1 MKKPLL
7 LLILVLCTTISYSQT
22 EKEKAD
28 HYLKERGELA
38 FTFVANNLEEA
49 RELSLL
55 VSFDHGQ
62 DRSNPLVIN
71 AIANQKNF
79 EKFLAFNLPY
89 TVDKKLNEPKDVV
102 MFDPK
107 IHKKGT
113 SAENLAY
120 PYPLS
125 FPLVAY
131 PTYQQYEDQMIAF
144 ATEHPEIA
152 QLVDIGGT
160 VQGVGGGDKRLLFI
174 KLSDNIST
182 REREPRV
189 MYTSSMHGDEVA
201 GFPTMLSLIDYLINA
216 YKNIDENGDPLGS
229 PHPDHSRVL
238 DLLDNSEVWIN
249 PMANPDATYWNDNSN
264 TSVAGSRRE
273 NASGVDLNRNYPD
286 NVYPTGNHP
295 TWSSYEIETQ
305 NFMQLADDYHFVLSA
320 NLHGGVELVNYPFD
334 NAFATSAV
342 SHPEDPSGVGPFY
355 THPDTD
361 WYEYISVEYATHA
374 QNDSD
379 ALGLNTYMTV
389 DYDSY
394 IYPSPGV
401 THGAEWYQ
409 VYGGRQDY
417 MNFYQHCK
425 EVTLELSDVKTP
437 PGTDTPGNE
446 NEIIDIWYY
455 NKNAYIDYLMQG
467 TYGFQGLVKDVN
479 TGDPIKAKITLVG
492 HDDYG
497 SWVETELPLGDYYRP
512 IDAGTYDILYEAD
525 CYQSFTLTNQTIT
538 DYQTVNL
545 ADVLLTP
552 LSPSVPNN
560 LSVSNITTTTAT
572 LNWEVANSGTSY
584 DVRYRANGSSTWITT
599 NTSST
604 SLDINTLTINTE
616 YEFQVRSY
624 CDALA
629 SSYTPSTLFSTLSV
643 SYCNSNG
650 TSNTVTGIT
659 SVSFNS
665 LFNEDL
671 DNTNNNGYDD
681 FTGMS
686 TTVIQ
691 NSTHPLAIKV
701 NTNGNK
707 SVHAFVWI
715 DFNGDGDFNDANETY
730 DMGDVKNV
738 SNGAPDNSPINITIP
753 SNAVI
758 GSTRMR
764 VSAKFNGNPTSC
776 ETGFNGE
783 VEDYT
788 IIVDNVLNTE
798 GALEIE
804 NSISVYPNPVKEII
818 YINTTSNINLLDY
831 KLSNTIGQVVLLN
844 EFTNNKNI
852 DVSLLTNGVYFL
864 SLNTDKGKLVKKIII
879 N

>member
-1 MKKPLL
+1 MKKHLL
-7 LLILVLCTTISYSQT
+7 LLILVICTTISYSQT
-22 EKEKAD
+22 EKEKAE

-38 FTFVANNLEEA
+38 FTFVANNFEEA

-62 DRSNPLVIN
+62 DHSNPLVIN

-89 TVDKKLNEPKDVV
+89 IVDKKLNEPKDVV

-113 SAENLAY
+113 SAESLAY

-131 PTYQQYEDQMIAF
+131 PTYQQYEDQMVAF
-144 ATEHPEIA
+144 ATEHPAIA
-152 QLVDIGGT
+152 ELVDIGGT

-174 KLSDNIST
+174 KLSDNVST

-189 MYTSSMHGDEVA
+189 MYTSSMHGDEIA

-216 YKNIDENGDPLGS
+216 YKNIDENGDPLAS
-229 PHPDHSRVL
+229 PHPDHDRVA

-249 PMANPDATYWNDNSN
+249 PMANPDATYWNDNTN
-264 TSVAGSRRE
+264 TSVAASRRE

-295 TWSSYEIETQ
+295 TWNSYEIETQ
-305 NFMQLADDYHFVLSA
+305 NFMQLADDFHFVLSA

-342 SHPEDPSGVGPFY
+342 SHGEDPSGAGPFY

-379 ALGLNTYMTV
+379 ALGLTSYMTV

-437 PGTDTPGNE
+437 PGTDTPGND
-446 NEIIDIWYY
+446 NEIIDIWHY
-455 NKNAYIDYLMQG
+455 NKNAYIDYLIQG
-467 TYGFQGLVKDVN
+467 TYGFQGLVKDAN
-479 TGDPIKAKITLVG
+479 TSNPIKAKITLVG

-497 SWVETELPLGDYYRP
+497 SWVETELALGDYYRP
-512 IDAGTYDILYEAD
+512 IKAGTYDILYEAD
-525 CYQSFTLTNQTIT
+525 CYTSFTLTNQTIA
-538 DYQTVNL
+538 DLQTINL
-545 ADVLLTP
+545 ADVFLTP
-552 LSPSVPNN
+552 VTGAVPSGLSA
-560 LSVSNITTTTAT
+560 SNITAT
-572 LNWEVANSGTSY
+572 SATINWSDMGVTSY
-584 DVRYRANGSSTWITT
+584 DVRYRVNGSPTWT
-599 NTSST
+599 NTTSTTT
-604 SLDINTLTINTE
+604 SLNLTGLTINTE
-616 YEFQVRSY
+616 YEFQVSSV
-624 CDALA
+624 CNGSS
-629 SSYTPSTLFSTLSV
+629 SSYSTSWLFSTIPV
-643 SYCNSNG
+643 NYCASNG
-650 TSNTVTGIT
+650 DTTDMGIT
-659 SVSFNS
+659 FVSFNTLS
-665 LFNEDL
+665 NSDI
-671 DNTNNNGYDD
+671 DNTNNNGYED

-691 NSTHPLAIKV
+691 NSIHQLTV
-701 NTNGNK
+701 NVDTDGNK
-707 SVHAFVWI
+707 TVHAFVWI
-715 DFNGDGDFNDANETY
+715 DFNGDGDFEDADETY
-730 DMGDVKNV
+730 DMGQVKKV
-738 SNGAPDNSPINITIP
+738 SNAPTDNSPRMITIP
-753 SNAVI
+753 SNAVL

-764 VSAKFNGNPTSC
+764 VSAKQNANPGECGDLT
-776 ETGFNGE
+776 TGE

-788 IIVDNVLNTE
+788 IIVDAVLDVNDE
-798 GALEIE
+798 LETLNGI
-804 NSISVYPNPVKEII
+804 NVYPNPVKEQLF
-818 YINTTSNINLLDY
+818 INVPNSIDLLDY
-831 KLSNTIGQVVLLN
+831 RVSNTIGQVILIDKFIN
-844 EFTNNKNI
+844 TNKI
-852 DVSLLTNGVYFL
+852 DVSLLSAGVYFL
-864 SLNTDKGKLVKKIII
+864 SINTDKGETTKKIII
-879 N
+879 Q